1 MNLIVIVVMVA
12 SYVTSPGFDYENS
25 VYNPENREYVE
36 EIAFN
41 EEIAPEAVTQTM
53 FNERYL
59 DK

>member
-25 VYNPENREYVE
+25 VYNPKNREYVE

-41 EEIAPEAVTQTM
+41 EEIAPEAVTQEM
-53 FNERYL
+53 FNARY
-59 DK
+59 K

>member
-1 MNLIVIVVMVA
+1 MNLIVMVVMVA
-12 SYVTSPGFDYENS
+12 SYITSPGFDYENS
-25 VYNPENREYVE
+25 IYNPKNREYVE

-41 EEIAPEAVTQTM
+41 EEIAPEAVTQAM